1 MPDDDPVA
9 RESAPT
15 PFELVTSR
23 IHEQEPRAP
32 DPPAPA
38 GFEWVSAD
46 EFVRRLGF
54 RFRGDP
60 EQAFEDDEFMKTQPA
75 EYERG

>member
-9 RESAPT
+9 CESAPT

-23 IHEQEPRAP
+23 IHEQEQPAP

-54 RFRGDP
+54 RLLGDR
-60 EQAFEDDEFMKTQPA
+60 EQAFEDHQFMKTQPA
-75 EYERG
+75 EFERG